1 MSLILPVFNE
11 ETILLKN
18 LGILYDYLSSLK
30 GLNGFEM
37 LVIDDGSSDRSG
49 ELAEEFSTGRKEVR
63 IIHHPVNLNLGNAL
77 RTGFNKACGKFTI
90 TFDLDL
96 SYAPGHILQI
106 LETLRATRAD
116 AVIASPYMKGGK
128 ITAVPL
134 FRRMMSRWANRF
146 MRLAAQRRFHTFT
159 CMVRGYR
166 TAYISSLSL
175 KTTNFEINPEILY
188 KSMILRA
195 RVIEIPAHLD
205 WSDQRLYKKSRSSSI
220 NVIGTML
227 HSLMAAF
234 IFRPYVF
241 YLTIGLVL
249 LIISLYIVAWIF
261 INTLRVLAETQVE
274 PQYFDDRFSMA
285 VGMVFQDRPHAFLIG
300 GIVLIAAIQFISLA
314 FISLQSKRYFE
325 ELFHLNSTTV
335 KQLRK

>member
-1 MSLILPVFNE
+1 
-11 ETILLKN
+11 
-18 LGILYDYLSSLK
+18 
-30 GLNGFEM
+30 
-37 LVIDDGSSDRSG
+37 
-49 ELAEEFSTGRKEVR
+49 
-63 IIHHPVNLNLGNAL
+63 
-77 RTGFNKACGKFTI
+77 
-90 TFDLDL
+90 
-96 SYAPGHILQI
+96 
-106 LETLRATRAD
+106 
-116 AVIASPYMKGGK
+116 
-128 ITAVPL
+128 
-134 FRRMMSRWANRF
+134 
-146 MRLAAQRRFHTFT
+146 
-159 CMVRGYR
+159 MVRGYR